1 MDAKQRNL
9 DDEQLGS
16 DDDEEKL
23 NRDDDMIHSGDE
35 EAQERAQTILDV
47 SIGRHAMPKPSD
59 GEVYWLSTNPH
70 LRLDFD
76 QSFYIALSPP
86 IPQLSR
92 NRTKSIWSHKL

>member
-1 MDAKQRNL
+1 MDVKQRNL
-9 DDEQLGS
+9 DDEEQLGS
-16 DDDEEKL
+16 GDDEEKL
-23 NRDDDMIHSGDE
+23 HRDDGMGHSGDE

-59 GEVYWLSTNPH
+59 GEVYRLPANPH
-70 LRLDFD
+70 LQFDFD

-92 NRTKSIWSHKL
+92 NRTKSI

>member
-1 MDAKQRNL
+1 MDVKQRNL

-23 NRDDDMIHSGDE
+23 HRDDDMGHSGDE
-35 EAQERAQTILDV
+35 EAPERAQTILDV

-59 GEVYWLSTNPH
+59 GEVYRLSTNPH
-70 LRLDFD
+70 IQFDFD
-76 QSFYIALSPP
+76 QYFYIALSAP

-92 NRTKSIWSHKL
+92 DRAKSV

>member
-9 DDEQLGS
+9 DDEQLDS
-16 DDDEEKL
+16 DDDDEKL
-23 NRDDDMIHSGDE
+23 HRDDYMGHSEDE

-59 GEVYWLSTNPH
+59 GEVYRLSTNPY
-70 LRLDFD
+70 LQFDFD
-76 QSFYIALSPP
+76 QYFYLALSAP

-92 NRTKSIWSHKL
+92 DRAKSI